1 MEFFVPIDVI
11 EEKKYKTIEENDK
24 YIFILEQILK
34 TLDPSVKEVVK
45 VNEVENTYAIIWENC
60 SVIIKDGRIENSN
73 VMSSGTKAGLEISYI
88 ITSLICNMHDLYYC
102 DELFSFVNSDIEK
115 ACLSIIID
123 KLKGRKTVIFHNP
136 QF

>member
-1 MEFFVPIDVI
+1 MCANKLNEKNCSCTTYDKINTNGWSFSYPIDVI

-102 DELFSFVNSDIEK
+102 DELFSFV
-115 ACLSIIID
+115 
-123 KLKGRKTVIFHNP
+123 LK
-136 QF
+136 